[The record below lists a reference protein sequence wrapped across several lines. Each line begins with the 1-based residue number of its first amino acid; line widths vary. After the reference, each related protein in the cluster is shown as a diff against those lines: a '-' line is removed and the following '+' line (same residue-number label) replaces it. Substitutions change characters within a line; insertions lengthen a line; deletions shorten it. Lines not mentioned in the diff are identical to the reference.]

1 MQPYIV
7 ESLVKANFDWHSFVG
22 SSYQTEYRAQNDV
35 IAIDK
40 YVSISGP
47 PAANVTFR
55 CVCG

>member
-1 MQPYIV
+1 MQPCIV
-7 ESLVKANFDWHSFVG
+7 ESLVKADIDWHSFVG